1 MGSTLPRRAN
11 ARRGVLLVGTQRGGN
26 TDPPEAQIVP
36 QSPRAMR
43 VRLHGMQLGH
53 PSAATG
59 DGKRSAAMRYWR
71 QVRSWGRICGGGCR
85 DLLS

>member
-11 ARRGVLLVGTQRGGN
+11 ARRGVLLVGTRRGGN

-43 VRLHGMQLGH
+43 GRLHGMQLGH

-59 DGKRSAAMRYWR
+59 DGK
-71 QVRSWGRICGGGCR
+71 VRGHALLAPSRERICGGGCR